1 MMMIHTLLD
10 RIKLMLGINDN
21 DRDALITEII
31 RLSAMPVLL
40 HIKQD
45 SLPGELEWIV
55 VEFIFLAMLCG
66 MQIGAEGLSQEQS
79 DNIRNTYEGNVLDK
93 YIQHLDAWVEAN
105 TEATEAPKVRFF

>member
-55 VEFIFLAMLCG
+55 VELAVARYNR
-66 MQIGAEGLSQEQS
+66 IGAEGLSQEQS